1 MDSKF
6 VNPAAEE
13 LITKQRAK
21 LVAREM
27 IEQVETDLVNLQ
39 ISSDVDVNKVRELK
53 EKLLCGKRTAEA

>member
-6 VNPAAEE
+6 FNPAAEE

-21 LVAREM
+21 LVVREM